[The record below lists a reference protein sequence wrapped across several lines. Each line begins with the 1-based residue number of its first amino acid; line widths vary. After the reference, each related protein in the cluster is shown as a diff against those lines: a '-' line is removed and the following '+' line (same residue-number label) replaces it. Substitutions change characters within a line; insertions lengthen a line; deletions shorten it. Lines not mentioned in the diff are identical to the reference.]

1 MDKKILLI
9 CLIAIVAFSIS
20 CVSAAD
26 SNEIVMNSSDAVG
39 ISEDISV
46 DDVVFAN
53 QISSEDSQVVGD
65 SPSGEVWVATTGSDD
80 NDGSQASPVASVSK
94 AVDLAQS
101 GSTIHIKEGTYNQGK
116 ISLNKTLS
124 FVGEGNVIL
133 SSNGANVFECLE
145 NDCTLEFTNLVFTG
159 VSSASGSSCGLR
171 VGGNGNLK
179 VINCTFTDISAK
191 FGAMQLYTTGVAD
204 IINSTIKDVT
214 CGVTRGSIVYI
225 SGTGEYNFDNLSII
239 NPKLSDS
246 VTGAAV
252 HLRNVF
258 YVYGVATVT
267 LTNSRITG
275 ASGPMMSLIENK
287 GTLTISNTVISNNVI
302 GKTESGINGQYLLY
316 LGNSNFVTALNM
328 TNCIIENNTFGNA
341 DISALAYIF
350 KNSIVNL
357 TYSSIMNNG
366 FSKNLNIASG
376 ITPTVNLDYNW
387 WGTNSP
393 KNLVPSTV
401 TLNNWVIMSA
411 DPTTVTDAEIGD
423 VKTISVNFNKYSSFD
438 TINDLSKP
446 LPAIDVEFSAVNGT
460 LASNLVSTVN
470 GVAAVSYTVNGN
482 DQIAVK
488 SGSQT
493 LTIEVVA
500 KLPVTDVWVSASGSD
515 ANDGSQDSPVATIAK
530 AIELVAEGYT
540 IHVGEGTYIANS
552 LTIAKSFAMIGSGK
566 VIIDGNASKIMNIN
580 ENTIVNFTNVA
591 FTNALNNYG
600 GVTVSYTHL
609 TLSTT

>member
-1 MDKKILLI
+1 MSTPETTINAESGK
-9 CLIAIVAFSIS
+9 AIDVSVNFNHYTDASGSIQDLAQSIS
-20 CVSAAD
+20 GINVDFSAVSGTLSKNNVASVDGIATVTYTTTTNDKITAKSGSQSLTIDVVAKQAAAD
-26 SNEIVMNSSDAVG
+26 I
-39 ISEDISV
+39 
-46 DDVVFAN
+46 
-53 QISSEDSQVVGD
+53 
-65 SPSGEVWVATTGSDD
+65 WVATTGSDD

-133 SSNGANVFECLE
+133 SSNGANVFACE
-145 NDCTLEFTNLVFTG
+145 NDGYNLEFTNLVFTG

-328 TNCIIENNTFGNA
+328 TNCIICLLYT
-341 DISALAYIF
+341 
-350 KNSIVNL
+350 
-357 TYSSIMNNG
+357 
-366 FSKNLNIASG
+366 
-376 ITPTVNLDYNW
+376 
-387 WGTNSP
+387 SP
-393 KNLVPSTV
+393 SPR
-401 TLNNWVIMSA
+401 
-411 DPTTVTDAEIGD
+411 
-423 VKTISVNFNKYSSFD
+423 
-438 TINDLSKP
+438 
-446 LPAIDVEFSAVNGT
+446 
-460 LASNLVSTVN
+460 
-470 GVAAVSYTVNGN
+470 
-482 DQIAVK
+482 
-488 SGSQT
+488 
-493 LTIEVVA
+493 
-500 KLPVTDVWVSASGSD
+500 
-515 ANDGSQDSPVATIAK
+515 DS
-530 AIELVAEGYT
+530 
-540 IHVGEGTYIANS
+540 
-552 LTIAKSFAMIGSGK
+552 
-566 VIIDGNASKIMNIN
+566 
-580 ENTIVNFTNVA
+580 
-591 FTNALNNYG
+591 
-600 GVTVSYTHL
+600 
-609 TLSTT
+609 